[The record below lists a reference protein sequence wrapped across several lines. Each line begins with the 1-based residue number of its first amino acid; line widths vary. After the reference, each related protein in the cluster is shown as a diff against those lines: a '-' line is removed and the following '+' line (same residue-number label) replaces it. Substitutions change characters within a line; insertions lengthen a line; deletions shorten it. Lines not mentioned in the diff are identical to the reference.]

1 MSTKKVLTVQDVK
14 EMGGRISSSHESRLQ
29 SGGNIGDIIGGNIS
43 TGILSEIVLNDGCH
57 YIPTTIENV
66 SITIITGTNS
76 STVSAQN
83 IWINKDIA
91 NKFYDIVESGEGF
104 DSFFVSTSSTLS
116 VNNVVPK
123 GSLFFHKASGR
134 WISNSR
140 TGMQIK
146 ELISYMNDNDVNYDQ
161 TLRKDLLDSTIIN
174 VDAPYKM
181 TPLFTNI
188 EVIGDGLNKSCNQM
202 LCEGEVGRVLTD
214 EKVYIQVLSTYSF
227 PSTVKSKRIAS
238 INGFS
243 YRVNGGDINRITK
256 SEGNIFLGTIGA
268 MTSHANNLLGTFKEE
283 DIIEAYPIPASGL
296 IGSVISSVVVETFT
310 GTNYTGT
317 KSTVTLGVNQ
327 DLSRNTCIVAPPP
340 PGVNILI
347 PQNIITIHANTV
359 GNIPPTGNEGG
370 VTKYNL
376 SANIG
381 IRGAYIEGY
390 FSSLK
395 FIIADLSSTN
405 STPTTIIADCVGD
418 MLTNAGTVT
427 ETIGSF
433 PNGHNLSLSVEA
445 TIMVRFTATGYGEV
459 EEYNYYTLFDEIR
472 KTSTNVVL
480 NGADKTIDIDFVL
493 SNTSTEVNPN
503 I

>member
-14 EMGGRISSSHESRLQ
+14 EMGGRISSSHKSSLNI
-29 SGGNIGDIIGGNIS
+29 GGNIGGSIS
-43 TGILSEIVLNDGCH
+43 NSILSEIVLNDGSR
-57 YIPTTIENV
+57 YIPTSIKNV
-66 SITIITGTNS
+66 SITIITGANS

-104 DSFFVSTSSTLS
+104 DSFFVSTSSTPS

-146 ELISYMNDNDVNYDQ
+146 ETISYTNDNDVNYDQ

-188 EVIGDGLNKSCNQM
+188 EVVGDGLKKSCNQM

-227 PSTVKSKRIAS
+227 ASTVKSKRIKS

-283 DIIEAYPIPASGL
+283 DIIEAYPIPGGVLPSAVSY
-296 IGSVISSVVVETFT
+296 VVVETFT
-310 GTNYTGT
+310 NTSQIGTP
-317 KSTVTLGVNQ
+317 STVTLYVNQ
-327 DLSRNTCIVAPPP
+327 DISRNTCIVVPPT
-340 PGVNILI
+340 PGVATLK
-347 PQNIITIHANTV
+347 PQNIITIHANTTAK
-359 GNIPPTGNEGG
+359 IPSTGNEGDI
-370 VTKYNL
+370 TKYNL

-395 FIIADLSSTN
+395 FIITDLSSIN
-405 STPTTIIADCVGD
+405 STPTTIPADCVGN
-418 MLTNAGTVT
+418 MVNPTVVLNESIGT
-427 ETIGSF
+427 F
-433 PNGHNLSLSVEA
+433 PEGHNLLLSVEA
-445 TIMVRFTATGYGEV
+445 TIMVRYEASGYGNF
-459 EEYNYYTLFDEIR
+459 EEYSYYTVFDGFA
-472 KTSTNVVL
+472 KPSTNVVI
-480 NGADKTIDIDFVL
+480 NGENKVIDIEFVL
-493 SNTSTEVNPN
+493 DETS
-503 I
+503 IS

>member
-14 EMGGRISSSHESRLQ
+14 EMGGRIDSAHESRFNV
-29 SGGNIGDIIGGNIS
+29 GNIGGSIGGSIS
-43 TGILSEIVLNDGCH
+43 NSILSEVVLNDGSR
-57 YIPTTIENV
+57 YIPTSIENV
-66 SITIITGTNS
+66 SITIITGANS

-104 DSFFVSTSSTLS
+104 DSFFVSTSSTPS

-134 WISNSR
+134 WISNNR

-146 ELISYMNDNDVNYDQ
+146 EIISYTDDNVVDYNQ

-188 EVIGDGLNKSCNQM
+188 EVVGDGLKKSCNQM

-214 EKVYIQVLSTYSF
+214 EKVYIQVSSTYSF
-227 PSTVKSKRIAS
+227 ASNVKSKRIKS
-238 INGFS
+238 IKGFS
-243 YRVNGGDINRITK
+243 YRVNGGDINSITK

-268 MTSHANNLLGTFKEE
+268 MTPHAKNLLGTFKEE
-283 DIIEAYPIPASGL
+283 DIIEAYPLSGG
-296 IGSVISSVVVETFT
+296 IIHNEISTVEVETFT
-310 GTNYTGT
+310 NTNQTGT
-317 KSTVTLGVNQ
+317 PSIVKLNVDQ
-327 DLSRNTCIVAPPP
+327 DISRNTCIVAPPTSTADR
-340 PGVNILI
+340 LI
-347 PQNIITIHANTV
+347 PKNIITIHANSTAEL
-359 GNIPPTGNEGG
+359 PPTGNEGNI
-370 VTKYNL
+370 TKYNL

-381 IRGAYIEGY
+381 IRGVYVEGY

-395 FIIADLSSTN
+395 FIITDLSSTN
-405 STPTTIIADCVGD
+405 STPTTIPADCVGD

-427 ETIGSF
+427 EFIGSF
-433 PNGHNLSLSVEA
+433 PNGHNLLLRVEA
-445 TIMVRFTATGYGEV
+445 TIMVRFIATGYGEA

-480 NGADKTIDIDFVL
+480 NGADKTINIDFVL
-493 SNTSTEVNPN
+493 SNSITEANP
-503 I
+503 II

>member
-1 MSTKKVLTVQDVK
+1 MSTKKVLTVRDVK
-14 EMGGRISSSHESRLQ
+14 EMGGRIDTTHESRFNA
-29 SGGNIGDIIGGNIS
+29 GNIGGGIVAS
-43 TGILSEIVLNDGCH
+43 GILSEIVLNDGSR
-57 YIPTTIENV
+57 YIPTSIKNV
-66 SITIITGTNS
+66 SITIITGANS

-104 DSFFVSTSSTLS
+104 DSFFVSTSSTPS

-123 GSLFFHKASGR
+123 GSLFFHKVSGR

-146 ELISYMNDNDVNYDQ
+146 ETISYTNDNDVNYDQ

-174 VDAPYKM
+174 ADAPYKM

-188 EVIGDGLNKSCNQM
+188 EVVGDGLKKSCNQM

-227 PSTVKSKRIAS
+227 ASTVKSKRIQS

-243 YRVNGGDINRITK
+243 YRVNGGDINSITK

-283 DIIEAYPIPASGL
+283 DIIEAYPLSGGL
-296 IGSVISSVVVETFT
+296 IHNVISYVVVETFT
-310 GTNYTGT
+310 GKSYTGT
-317 KSTVTLGVNQ
+317 KSEVTLYVNQ
-327 DLSRNTCIVAPPP
+327 DISRNTCIVAPPT
-340 PGVNILI
+340 PGVNTLK
-347 PQNIITIHANTV
+347 PQNIITIHANSTA
-359 GNIPPTGNEGG
+359 NLPSTGNEGNI
-370 VTKYNL
+370 TKYNL

-381 IRGAYIEGY
+381 IRGVYVEGY

-395 FIIADLSSTN
+395 FIITDLSSTN
-405 STPTTIIADCVGD
+405 STPTTIPADCVGD

-427 ETIGSF
+427 EIIGSF

-445 TIMVRFTATGYGEV
+445 TIMVRFTSTGYGEA

-480 NGADKTIDIDFVL
+480 NGADKTINIDFVL
-493 SNTSTEVNPN
+493 GNTITEANP
-503 I
+503 II

>member
-1 MSTKKVLTVQDVK
+1 
-14 EMGGRISSSHESRLQ
+14 MG
-29 SGGNIGDIIGGNIS
+29 NIIGGV
-43 TGILSEIVLNDGCH
+43 GRGVLSEIVLNDGCH
-57 YIPTTIENV
+57 YIPTPIENV

-76 STVSAQN
+76 STVSTQN

-91 NKFYDIVESGEGF
+91 NKFYDIMDSGEEF
-104 DSFFVSTSSTLS
+104 DSFFISNSSTPS

-140 TGMQIK
+140 TGLQIK
-146 ELISYMNDNDVNYDQ
+146 ELITYNNDNDVNYNQ

-188 EVIGDGLNKSCNQM
+188 EVVGDGLKKSCNQM

-227 PSTVKSKRIAS
+227 ASNVKSKRIKS

-243 YRVNGGDINRITK
+243 YRVNGGNINRITK
-256 SEGNIFLGTIGA
+256 SEGNIHLGKITA
-268 MTSHANNLLGTFKEE
+268 TSSYSNNLLGTFKEE
-283 DIIEAYPIPASGL
+283 DIIEAYPLSGGV
-296 IGSVISSVVVETFT
+296 IQSVISYVVVETFT
-310 GTNYTGT
+310 LANYAGTP
-317 KSTVTLGVNQ
+317 SEVTLYVDQ
-327 DLSRNTCIVAPPP
+327 DISRNTCIVAPPTA
-340 PGVNILI
+340 GVNLLM
-347 PQNIITIHANTV
+347 PKNIITIHANSTA
-359 GNIPPTGNEGG
+359 NLPSTGNEGNI
-370 VTKYNL
+370 TKYNL

-395 FIIADLSSTN
+395 FIITDLSSTN
-405 STPTTIIADCVGD
+405 STPTTIPADCVGD

-427 ETIGSF
+427 EIIGSF
-433 PNGHNLSLSVEA
+433 PDGHNLTLSVEA

-480 NGADKTIDIDFVL
+480 NGANKTINIDFVL
-493 SNTSTEVNPN
+493 SNTSTNINPDL
-503 I
+503 

>member
-1 MSTKKVLTVQDVK
+1 MSTKKVLTVRDVK
-14 EMGGRISSSHESRLQ
+14 EMGGRIDTSHESSL
-29 SGGNIGDIIGGNIS
+29 NIGGSIGGSIS
-43 TGILSEIVLNDGCH
+43 NSILSEVVLNDGSR
-57 YIPTTIENV
+57 YIPASIKNV

-76 STVSAQN
+76 STVSSQS

-104 DSFFVSTSSTLS
+104 DSFFVSTSSTPS

-134 WISNSR
+134 WISNNR

-146 ELISYMNDNDVNYDQ
+146 ETISYTDDNVVDYNQ

-188 EVIGDGLNKSCNQM
+188 EVVGDGLEKSCNQM

-227 PSTVKSKRIAS
+227 PSTVKSKRIKS

-243 YRVNGGDINRITK
+243 YRVNGGNINRITK
-256 SEGNIFLGTIGA
+256 SEGNIHLGKITA
-268 MTSHANNLLGTFKEE
+268 RSSYSNNLLGTFKEE
-283 DIIEAYPIPASGL
+283 DIIEAYPLSGGL
-296 IGSVISSVVVETFT
+296 VQSVLSSVDVETFT

-317 KSTVTLGVNQ
+317 KSTVTLYVNQ
-327 DLSRNTCIVAPPP
+327 DISRNTCIVATNEGLSVTPT
-340 PGVNILI
+340 
-347 PQNIITIHANTV
+347 NIITIHANSTV
-359 GNIPPTGNEGG
+359 NLPSTGDESNIS
-370 VTKYNL
+370 KYNL

-381 IRGAYIEGY
+381 VRGLYASVY
-390 FSSLK
+390 FDSLK
-395 FIIADLSSTN
+395 FIITDLSSIN
-405 STPTTIIADCVGD
+405 STPTTIYADCEGD
-418 MLTNAGTVT
+418 VFTTVDKMT
-427 ETIGSF
+427 ESIGSF
-433 PNGHNLSLSVEA
+433 PNGHNLSLRVEA
-445 TIMVRFTATGYGEV
+445 TIMISYGSTLNYHKVAVNE
-459 EEYNYYTLFDEIR
+459 YYTTFDGIT
-472 KTSTNVVL
+472 KTVTNVVL
-480 NGADKTIDIDFVL
+480 NGGNKTIDIEFVL
-493 SNTSTEVNPN
+493 SDTSTNVKP

>member
-14 EMGGRISSSHESRLQ
+14 EMGGRIDSAHESRFNV
-29 SGGNIGDIIGGNIS
+29 GNIGGGTIIVGA
-43 TGILSEIVLNDGCH
+43 LSEVVLNDGSR
-57 YIPTTIENV
+57 YIPTSIENV
-66 SITIITGTNS
+66 SITIITGANS

-140 TGMQIK
+140 TGIQIK
-146 ELISYMNDNDVNYDQ
+146 ELIHQTSDGDVDYNQ
-161 TLRKDLLDSTIIN
+161 TLRKDLLDSTLIN
-174 VDAPYKM
+174 VDSPNKM
-181 TPLFTNI
+181 IPLFTNI
-188 EVIGDGLNKSCNQM
+188 EVVGDGLDKSCNQM

-227 PSTVKSKRIAS
+227 ASTVKSKRIAS

-268 MTSHANNLLGTFKEE
+268 FTSHANNLLGTFKEE

-327 DLSRNTCIVAPPP
+327 DISRNTCIVAPPT
-340 PGVNILI
+340 PGVTTPI
-347 PQNIITIHANTV
+347 PKNIITIHANTV
-359 GNIPPTGNEGG
+359 GSIPPTGNEGG

-395 FIIADLSSTN
+395 FIITDLSSTN
-405 STPTTIIADCVGD
+405 STPTTIPADCVGD

-427 ETIGSF
+427 EFIGSF
-433 PNGHNLSLSVEA
+433 PDGHNLTLSVEA

-480 NGADKTIDIDFVL
+480 NGADKTINIDFVL
-493 SNTSTEVNPN
+493 SNTSTNVNPN